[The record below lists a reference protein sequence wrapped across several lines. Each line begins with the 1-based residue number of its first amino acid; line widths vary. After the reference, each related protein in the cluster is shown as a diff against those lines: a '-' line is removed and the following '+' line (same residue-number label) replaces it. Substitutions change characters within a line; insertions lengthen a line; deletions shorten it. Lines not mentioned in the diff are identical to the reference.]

1 MTKIISIGTAL
12 PTNLLSQKAAL
23 AHAKGHCCDNQH
35 EERVLDRLYE
45 RTTIKTRAT
54 IFLEPD
60 SDDEN
65 SIAKFYGSS
74 VANPNPGT
82 AARMERYKSEAPA
95 LAIAATRDAL
105 ALAKIDASEIGNLV
119 TVSCTGF
126 FSPGLDT
133 AIIDIIGL
141 SPDVTRTNV
150 GFMGC
155 HGALNGLRAAS
166 ALSTVGA
173 NKTLLV
179 AAEICSLHFQY
190 GKKRDNMMANALF
203 ADGAAAAILDSDET
217 SLTKGINKSPGSLA
231 INKDLTINLIA
242 TSSHLLANSRE
253 AMSWEIK
260 DHGFVMTLRPEVSHL
275 IEAHLGPWLTTW
287 LAKYDL
293 QIKDISA
300 WGVHPGGPKILDAVE
315 TGLRLA
321 KNKLAVSR
329 EILRTCGNM
338 SSPTIL
344 FILKQL
350 AEARRETTA
359 AADRGHTV
367 LLAFGPGLTIEAAL
381 LTGV

>member
-12 PTNLLSQKAAL
+12 PANLLSQKAAL

-54 IFLEPD
+54 IFNEPD
-60 SDDEN
+60 SDEAN

-74 VANPNPGT
+74 VTNPNPGT
-82 AARMERYKSEAPA
+82 AARMERYKNEAPA
-95 LAIAATRDAL
+95 LAVAATRDAL
-105 ALAKIDASEIGNLV
+105 TLGKIDAGEIENLV

-133 AIIDIIGL
+133 ALIDIIGL
-141 SPDVTRTNV
+141 SPDVTRTNI

-173 NKTLLV
+173 NKTLMV

-190 GKKRDNMMANALF
+190 GKKRDDMMANALF
-203 ADGAAAAILDSDET
+203 ADGAAAVILDSET
-217 SLTKGINKSPGSLA
+217 SLSDANNKSPGFLA
-231 INKDLTINLIA
+231 TNNNCNINLIA
-242 TSSHLLANSRE
+242 TASHLLADSRE

-275 IEAHLGPWLTTW
+275 IEAHLAQWLTKW

-315 TGLRLA
+315 TGLGLT
-321 KNKLAVSR
+321 KDKLAVSR
-329 EILRTCGNM
+329 DILRTCGNM

-350 AEARRETTA
+350 AQSRRETTA